1 MWYIDFNMRVFDDFE
16 TEVQCEEIYVEDTQE
31 NLLQD
36 WEVKAGFLTPY
47 EADDSA
53 EFERRV
59 MGFASISK
67 DDLRDDCYEPK
78 GS

>member
-1 MWYIDFNMRVFDDFE
+1 MVYGVFNMRAFDDFE
-16 TEVQCEEIYVEDTQE
+16 TEVQCEEIYTEDPQE
-31 NLLQD
+31 TLLQD

-59 MGFASISK
+59 MGFVSISK
-67 DDLRDDCYEPK
+67 DDLRDSNYEPK